1 MQQLNPL
8 FAIEFSRA
16 SINLYLCIL
25 MQFKMNIKIFLNL
38 LLLFFSISVNANTKK
53 AGFDKTAFYSAMAA
67 DDINSI
73 NAQLNIVKT
82 SSINE
87 KEAYEGALL
96 MKKAG
101 LVTKAQEKLN
111 LFKAGRNKL
120 EAAIKK
126 DKENAELSFLRLI
139 IQEHAPKIVE
149 YRNNINAD
157 ISAIRSN
164 FKTLAPVVQQAINDY
179 TKKSKVL
186 KPL

>member
-1 MQQLNPL
+1 
-8 FAIEFSRA
+8 
-16 SINLYLCIL
+16 
-25 MQFKMNIKIFLNL
+25 MNVKIFLNL
-38 LLLFFSISVNANTKK
+38 LLLFCFFSINANTKK

-101 LVTKAQEKLN
+101 MITKPSEKLR
-111 LFKAGRNKL
+111 LFKAGRLKL

-126 DKENAELSFLRLI
+126 DKENAEFSFLRLI

-157 ISAIRSN
+157 VSAIRSN
-164 FKTLAPVVQQAINDY
+164 FKTLSPVIQQAIYDY
-179 TKKSKVL
+179 SKKSKVL

>member
-1 MQQLNPL
+1 MPL
-8 FAIEFSRA
+8 V
-16 SINLYLCIL
+16 NLYLCS
-25 MQFKMNIKIFLNL
+25 MTQFKMNIKL
-38 LLLFFSISVNANTKK
+38 LLNFLFLFFAINAKAHPPK
-53 AGFDKTAFYSAMAA
+53 AGFDKSAFYSAMAA
-67 DDINSI
+67 NDMNSI
-73 NAQLNIVKT
+73 NTQLNAVKA

-101 LVTKAQEKLN
+101 LVTKAKEKLS
-111 LFKAGRNKL
+111 LFKQGRLKL

-126 DKENAELSFLRLI
+126 DKDNAEFSFLRLI

-149 YRNNINAD
+149 YRNNID
-157 ISAIRSN
+157 TDVSTIRSN
-164 FKTLAPVVQQAINDY
+164 FKTLPTVVQQAINDY

>member
-1 MQQLNPL
+1 
-8 FAIEFSRA
+8 
-16 SINLYLCIL
+16 
-25 MQFKMNIKIFLNL
+25 MNIKIFLNL
-38 LLLFFSISVNANTKK
+38 LLLFFALGLKANSPK
-53 AGFDKTAFYSAMAA
+53 AGFDKSAFYNAMAA
-67 DDINSI
+67 NDVNSI
-73 NAQLNIVKT
+73 NAQLDIVKT

-101 LVTKAQEKLN
+101 LITKPAEKLS
-111 LFKAGRNKL
+111 LFKAGRLKL

-126 DKENAELSFLRLI
+126 DKENAEFSFLRLI

-157 ISAIRSN
+157 VSTIRSN
-164 FKTLAPVVQQAINDY
+164 FKTLSPVVQQAIHDY